1 MEGKMRAIAYG
12 AVAALTVTAASAE
25 PDRKSANFMLPFCK
39 TALAEAV
46 GDVHVDTQ
54 TAAMGGLCLGVI
66 SGVAFMLDGSDGASC
81 ASLPKDVT
89 TEQLARVVIR
99 YTEGRPIAMNERF
112 HFFVVAA
119 LMDAWPCQK

>member
-1 MEGKMRAIAYG
+1 MRAIAYR

-25 PDRKSANFMLPFCK
+25 PDRKSANFMSPFCK

-66 SGVAFMLDGSDGASC
+66 SRRLH
-81 ASLPKDVT
+81 
-89 TEQLARVVIR
+89 ARWLRRCFVRESAERR
-99 YTEGRPIAMNERF
+99 YY
-112 HFFVVAA
+112 
-119 LMDAWPCQK
+119 